1 MHLCKSIIIAIFGIA
16 LVSCAT
22 TETTRAPATS
32 LVADFQD
39 ADKLMTS
46 DDFDSIAIADLRSRL
61 HARLRLEGDEA
72 FASALDTISEMKRVS
87 VVNVMGFMDPSDYDQ
102 FPKTQH
108 LLSAAPKI

>member
-22 TETTRAPATS
+22 TDTTSAPATS
-32 LVADFQD
+32 LVADFQE
-39 ADKLMTS
+39 ADKVMTS
-46 DDFDSIAIADLRSRL
+46 DDFDSVAIADLRSRL
-61 HARLRLEGDEA
+61 HTRLRLEGDEA
-72 FASALDTISEMKRVS
+72 FASALDTIPQMKRVS